1 MSMAQTSRRFGVRC
15 TALLVAAAGMVAGIL
30 PLTPAAAQSGH
41 AVRHQVRCELL
52 DGRLYL
58 GDPGAGGPAKFP
70 TCSIHF
76 DQLRPRSDGVIVI
89 LRSGK
94 HSSRYSIRKLPASLQ
109 GADRDLIPWRHHPG
123 AAKLGCALAAGRL
136 YLGSAGPSHPR
147 RKASCTVRIYQLSPD
162 ADGVVVVLT
171 SGKHITQD
179 QVVLRRLPHHPTA
192 YLPIHWTS

>member
-1 MSMAQTSRRFGVRC
+1 MAQTSHRFGVRC
-15 TALLVAAAGMVAGIL
+15 AALLVAAAGMVAGVL
-30 PLTPAAAQSGH
+30 PLTPAAAAQSGR
-41 AVRHQVRCELL
+41 AVRHQVRC
-52 DGRLYL
+52 G
-58 GDPGAGGPAKFP
+58 
-70 TCSIHF
+70 IHF

-123 AAKLGCALAAGRL
+123 PAKLGCALAAGRL

-147 RKASCTVRIYQLSPD
+147 RKVSCTVRIYQLSPD

-171 SGKHITQD
+171 SGKHRTQD

-192 YLPIHWTS
+192 YLPIRWTA